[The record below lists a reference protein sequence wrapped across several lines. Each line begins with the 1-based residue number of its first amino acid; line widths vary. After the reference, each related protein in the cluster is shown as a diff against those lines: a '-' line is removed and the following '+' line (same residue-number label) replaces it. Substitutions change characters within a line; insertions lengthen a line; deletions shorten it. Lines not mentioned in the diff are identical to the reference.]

1 MCFDVENSWMQKEK
15 VLEMSHEGFFKS
27 RTEKESIFWKFSWM
41 LFFKNISN
49 ANLLDV
55 FYK

>member
-1 MCFDVENSWMQKEK
+1 MHKENVSG
-15 VLEMSHEGFFKS
+15 MSHKGFFDQEHK
-27 RTEKESIFWKFSWM
+27 RKLFFRNFSWM
-41 LFFKNISN
+41 LIFDNTSN